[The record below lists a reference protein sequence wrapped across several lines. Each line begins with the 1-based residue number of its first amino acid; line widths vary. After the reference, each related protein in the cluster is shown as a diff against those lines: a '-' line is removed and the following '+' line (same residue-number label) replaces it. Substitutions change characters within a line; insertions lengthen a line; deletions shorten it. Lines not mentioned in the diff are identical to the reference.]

1 LTPWRIEMG
10 DCLDLLRELPA
21 DSVDA
26 VVTDPPYELNFMG
39 RDWDNAGVSF
49 RVETWRAVLRVLR
62 PGGYLLAF
70 GGTRTY
76 HRIVCAIEDAGFE
89 VRDSIHWVYGTG
101 FPKGQNVGKT
111 AGPEWAG
118 WNTALKP
125 AHEPVVLARK
135 PLAEPTVAKNV
146 LAHGVGALNIDG
158 CRVPGASEKPGTTP
172 PSSVGGRRGS
182 MAGAMDRVEFDNT
195 KGRWPPN
202 LVLTHSPECRRVG
215 ERKVK
220 AAAHFTGDGGGAR
233 PGGFVDTGAETGSDR
248 PSGASHA
255 DGDGLETVAAYECE
269 EGCPVAALDRQ
280 SGHQKSGIAVQRHGG
295 GQKIGTGRAYH
306 GSAGLT
312 RPDAG
317 YADEGGASRF
327 FPAFEWDAE
336 IDAPFLYC
344 AKASRRERTADG
356 AMENRHPTVKPIALM
371 RWLCRL
377 VTPPGG
383 LVLDP
388 FCGSGSTGVA
398 AVLERFRFVGFEQ
411 EEASCETA
419 AGRLQRACPKI
430 ERRAMGD
437 D

>member
-1 LTPWRIEMG
+1 VTTWRIELG

-39 RDWDNAGVSF
+39 RGWDNAGVSF

-76 HRIVCAIEDAGFE
+76 HRICCAIEDAGFE
-89 VRDSIHWVYGTG
+89 VRDSIHWIYGTG

-146 LAHGVGALNIDG
+146 LQHGTGALNIDA
-158 CRVPGASEKPGTTP
+158 CRVPGVVQSGAGT
-172 PSSVGGRRGS
+172 VGGYGGS
-182 MAGAMDRVEFDNT
+182 VDGHYEKGTGREYQNT
-195 KGRWPPN
+195 GRWPPN

-220 AAAHFTGDGGGAR
+220 GITGGTGNHDGIVYGAR
-233 PGGFVDTGAETGSDR
+233 SNQGAPVVDY
-248 PSGASHA
+248 A
-255 DGDGLETVAAYECE
+255 DSDGLETVAAYECAD
-269 EGCPVAALDRQ
+269 GCPVAALDHQ
-280 SGHQKSGIAVQRHGG
+280 SGEVGAASPVRGDEPSAAVEP
-295 GQKIGTGRAYH
+295 GTITGVRSRVP
-306 GSAGLT
+306 GVG
-312 RPDAG
+312 D
-317 YADEGGASRF
+317 DGGASRF

-336 IDAPFLYC
+336 LDVPFLYC

-356 AMENRHPTVKPIALM
+356 TVENRHPTVKPIALM

-377 VTPPGG
+377 VTPAGG
-383 LVLDP
+383 LVVDP